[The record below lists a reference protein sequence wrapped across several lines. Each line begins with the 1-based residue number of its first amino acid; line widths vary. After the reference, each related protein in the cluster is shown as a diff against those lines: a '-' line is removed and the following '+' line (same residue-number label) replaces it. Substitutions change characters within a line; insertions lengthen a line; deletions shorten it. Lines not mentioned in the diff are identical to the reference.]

1 MSFIPLEAGLQNIIA
16 KVQQDSGLP
25 FYTWPQNEANP
36 RWLWF
41 DGNSLAALQ
50 QWLNPKCAEKL
61 TYVNEQ
67 TDHARSVL
75 GLTRAKDQEY
85 YLKMFALI
93 EPYLNGTGKLHPA
106 PKFSMAI
113 TDAALAGFNS
123 PDPADQ
129 ETAFGVTEFNLSL
142 DGVLTSDHLVNVF
155 LTFTDG
161 QRSLTKQIN
170 FRLPLD
176 AKPSHIK
183 PFLVKYLSDPRFTYH
198 EGSACYNAFL
208 ADQAQRDPAEG
219 TDGV

>member
-1 MSFIPLEAGLQNIIA
+1 MSFIPLEPGLKTIID
-16 KVQQDSGLP
+16 KVQKDSGLT
-25 FYTWPQNEANP
+25 FYAWPQNEAHP

-41 DGNSLAALQ
+41 DGKSLSALQ

-61 TYVNEQ
+61 VYVDEP
-67 TDHARSVL
+67 TDGARSVL
-75 GLTRAKDQEY
+75 GLILAKDQAY
-85 YLKMFALI
+85 YLKMFALV
-93 EPYLNGTGKLHPA
+93 EPYLNGTAKLHPV
-106 PKFSMAI
+106 PKFSTPIAH
-113 TDAALAGFNS
+113 AALAGFNS
-123 PDPADQ
+123 PDPAGQ

-183 PFLVKYLSDPRFTYH
+183 PFLVKYLSDPKFTYH
-198 EGSACYNAFL
+198 EGPACYNAFL
-208 ADQAQRDPAEG
+208 ADQAQRDPTEE
-219 TDGV
+219 TDGA